1 MSWNEPERCT
11 VAATKRESDTAD
23 PPKRIPAQG
32 GDEHDVFSRR
42 ARRIH
47 CWTQRAGACKGAKQS
62 YNRRF
67 RHLVKRILQ
76 GQEP

>member
-1 MSWNEPERCT
+1 MPNNTNERSNE
-11 VAATKRESDTAD
+11 TAE
-23 PPKRIPAQG
+23 PPKRIPEQG
-32 GDEHDVFSRR
+32 GDESDVFSRR

-47 CWTQRAGACKGAKQS
+47 CWTQRAGACKEAKQS

-76 GQEP
+76 GQMP